1 MTIESQVDNTSDSA
15 IGHLYRKIVLQ
26 RTIEV
31 ELVMRQHREQLP
43 YLLEWIE
50 RRHFNC
56 SPQRLHECLQILRLL
71 AQREVSLNLAP

>member
-1 MTIESQVDNTSDSA
+1 
-15 IGHLYRKIVLQ
+15 
-26 RTIEV
+26 
-31 ELVMRQHREQLP
+31 MRQHREQLP